1 MQSATATVTSL
12 TKMVPSAS
20 KNHEGNNNTGS
31 NNSNNN
37 GSSNSSTPSMRT
49 PLAQDSERAQFVL
62 KLAPRIRR
70 LEADTIVC
78 LGQRMERILKD
89 LQRCRQEQQQQQ
101 GGDNANNSNGTSGTS
116 AAASQEDL
124 LLMLGHCMR
133 GLALL
138 GRGKEVESIFARVAI
153 MPLIRSTLSMGRL
166 DEGGSRGECAGL
178 FSLLDDMA
186 VSVQAAFGPVLCLAE
201 SMFDVGGVRM
211 DVDLL
216 TCGVWVPIATALM
229 ADAGIKMAIFSPGIA
244 SILQANYTALDVFL
258 SELAERL
265 LKESSESTKNSSSSS
280 SDGNS
285 SNHGSDL
292 YFRPTILKERI
303 QQAQDRIYSH
313 PKTAE
318 FSKKWNLPIYYQLRF
333 GECCTRLNLAL
344 DKTSREGW
352 VGDVFSRSPEE
363 AESLKQQVGFELT
376 PFLEL
381 YDILLGLWRPDVI
394 LRPLTNRFLR
404 GSVQLIGRVVSFI
417 DEGMDGKIKFGE
429 EPQSLNR
436 TAENGVETNDSQQP
450 AYPTRTPY
458 CWGDSEV
465 DVAAVAWELTILES
479 TVRHDYVDIVCE
491 AFSNADSTESDRE
504 ELRSLISETLK
515 DASDQIHPLVDKA
528 WNEIVVNIL
537 TTKCAG
543 PLAGVRG
550 VAATYRMTNRPP
562 PTQAS
567 PFVVSILRP
576 LKEFD
581 QEFSNR
587 TPERVGSRWKQ
598 QIVVAIS
605 DRYAVAVEEL
615 IATVQRTEAALQSRR
630 TRRTSAAGMSDGE
643 KVKLQ
648 LYLDFQTFS
657 QSVQEVGVDP
667 ATVIGLSKLRD
678 LTAEGEQLR
687 ESSQNGN

>member
-1 MQSATATVTSL
+1 
-12 TKMVPSAS
+12 
-20 KNHEGNNNTGS
+20 
-31 NNSNNN
+31 
-37 GSSNSSTPSMRT
+37 
-49 PLAQDSERAQFVL
+49 
-62 KLAPRIRR
+62 
-70 LEADTIVC
+70 
-78 LGQRMERILKD
+78 
-89 LQRCRQEQQQQQ
+89 
-101 GGDNANNSNGTSGTS
+101 
-116 AAASQEDL
+116 L

-153 MPLIRSTLSMGRL
+153 MPLIRSKVSMGRL

-186 VSVQAAFGPVLCLAE
+186 VCVHSAFGPVLCLAE

-265 LKESSESTKNSSSSS
+265 LKENQSTKNSPLS

-292 YFRPTILKERI
+292 YFRPTISKERI

-333 GECCTRLNLAL
+333 GECCTRLNQAL
-344 DKTSREGW
+344 DKTTREGW

-363 AESLKQQVGFELT
+363 ADSLKQQIGFELS

-429 EPQSLNR
+429 EPQSLNG
-436 TAENGVETNDSQQP
+436 TAENGETDDLHEP

-479 TVRHDYVDIVCE
+479 TVRHDYVNTVCE

-515 DASDQIHPLVDKA
+515 DASDQIHPLIDKA

-598 QIVVAIS
+598 QIVVAIA

-630 TRRTSAAGMSDGE
+630 TRRTSAGGMSDGE

-648 LYLDFQTFS
+648 LYLDFLTFS
-657 QSVQEVGVDP
+657 QSVGEVGVDP
-667 ATVIGLSKLRD
+667 ATVIGLSKLRT
-678 LTAEGEQLR
+678 LTAEGEELR
-687 ESSQNGN
+687 EKTQNGK

>member
-12 TKMVPSAS
+12 TKMVPAAS
-20 KNHEGNNNTGS
+20 KNQNHDGNNNTG
-31 NNSNNN
+31 NNGTNSN
-37 GSSNSSTPSMRT
+37 SNSNMPSMRT

-89 LQRCRQEQQQQQ
+89 LQRCRQE
-101 GGDNANNSNGTSGTS
+101 GGDNGNGTSGTT
-116 AAASQEDL
+116 ATASQEDL

-186 VSVQAAFGPVLCLAE
+186 ASVQAAFGPVLCLAE

-265 LKESSESTKNSSSSS
+265 LKESSESTKNSSSQ
-280 SDGNS
+280 SDGNR
-285 SNHGSDL
+285 SNHGSAL

-333 GECCTRLNLAL
+333 GECCTRLNVAL
-344 DKTSREGW
+344 DKTTREGW

-429 EPQSLNR
+429 EPQSLNG
-436 TAENGVETNDSQQP
+436 TAENGGDTIDSQQP

-491 AFSNADSTESDRE
+491 AFSSADSTESDRE

-648 LYLDFQTFS
+648 LYLDFLTFS

-687 ESSQNGN
+687 DTNQNGK